1 MPYTKSIFASVT
13 DRIDMLW
20 DVWEVLK
27 RISEEDNEV
36 FVGMTRLQVCDRRWK
51 SMDFTVEKRPLTCMS
66 KTRKENHVRLMIRG
80 ENQFFWSVARN
91 QGFERIRRKYD
102 ASFEFIKAGD
112 TYIPPIVSEC
122 KKSVWEKCVEQL
134 KRDKKANKYKP

>member
-1 MPYTKSIFASVT
+1 MPYTKSITASVT

-20 DVWEVLK
+20 DAWEILK

-36 FVGMTRLQVCDRRWK
+36 FVGMTRLPVCDRTWE
-51 SMDFTVEKRPLTCMS
+51 SMNFMKERRPLTCMS
-66 KTRKENHVRLMIRG
+66 KNRKENHVRIMIRG
-80 ENQFFWSVARN
+80 CDQFFWSVARD

-112 TYIPPIVSEC
+112 AYIQPIVSEC
-122 KKSVWEKCVEQL
+122 KKSVWEKRESL
-134 KRDKKANKYKP
+134 LP